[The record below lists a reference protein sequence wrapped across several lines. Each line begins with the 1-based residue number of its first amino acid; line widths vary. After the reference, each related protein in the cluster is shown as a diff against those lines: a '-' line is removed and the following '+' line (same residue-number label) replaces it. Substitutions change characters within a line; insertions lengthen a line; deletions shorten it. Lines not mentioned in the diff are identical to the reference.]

1 MEKTCPV
8 LHHARLVKGDRLA
21 ETLSGAVQTAVKSI
35 IPVGPDV
42 QIVVQLGVGQEGI
55 SLKGVEME
63 KQNRTVSVENG
74 SLEKVAARVWR
85 SGRWDDWL
93 VYKHTS
99 RQGQRVRYLCPVCY
113 SNHDRKPIL
122 HRLREMDT
130 QAENAA
136 VSLGFE
142 GSVVVHKP
150 AASKRARPT
159 HWCWKCERF
168 FRVLGTSLGPVEDLT
183 EEALASVHA

>member
-1 MEKTCPV
+1 MEKVCPA
-8 LHHARLVKGDRLA
+8 LRHGWPAIGARLA
-21 ETLSGAVQTAVKSI
+21 ETLGGAVQTAVKSI

-42 QIVVQLGVGQEGI
+42 RIVVQLGVGQEGI
-55 SLKGVEME
+55 SLKGGEMG

-93 VYKHTS
+93 VYKHIS

-113 SNHDRKPIL
+113 SNHNRKPIL
-122 HRLREMDT
+122 HRLRKMDN
-130 QAENAA
+130 QAEKAA
-136 VSLGFE
+136 VSLGFD

-150 AASKRARPT
+150 AASEQARPT
-159 HWCWKCERF
+159 HWCWKCGKF
-168 FRVLGTSLGPVEDLT
+168 FRVLNTSLGPVEDMN
-183 EEALASVHA
+183 EEALFSVHV